1 MPQNKGMTTPD
12 EDIKAKLEE
21 TLAANAGV
29 SSVEVDGQKIQ
40 FDTDALAKRD
50 ALARRIA
57 SQTASRPRFSQIY
70 LGGGP

>member
-1 MPQNKGMTTPD
+1 MTTPD
-12 EDIKAKLEE
+12 EDIKARLDA

-40 FDTDALAKRD
+40 FDPNALELRD
-50 ALARRIA
+50 KVARRVA
-57 SQTASRPRFSQIY
+57 SANGTRPRVASIN